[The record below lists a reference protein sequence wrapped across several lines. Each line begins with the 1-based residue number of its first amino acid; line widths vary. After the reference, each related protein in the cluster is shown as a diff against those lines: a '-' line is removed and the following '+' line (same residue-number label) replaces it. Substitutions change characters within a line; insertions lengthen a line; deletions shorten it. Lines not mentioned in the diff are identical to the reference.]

1 MSILFRYLLSFFLT
15 SFFKTLGVFVGL
27 FLLIDGI
34 EGIRRYTPKPNF
46 NTLDLALLIL
56 SRLPNYLGMLTPSI
70 LLLATLM
77 GVARLTRDNEITIM
91 RASGVSLVG
100 ILAPLLT
107 GGLIVA
113 LFHGVLIA
121 QIVPRTNAIAQTI
134 EDHIVDR
141 HLAPISKR
149 GDLWLRDGGRI
160 IHVEKLDP
168 DQTTLH
174 GITSFAFDAEH
185 RLAARMEAKRASFDG
200 HDWQIHAGLDYRFLP
215 TVEVKAFETRP
226 WKVSLDPQRL
236 SASTPLPNMLT
247 VLELIAVIDRLGQ
260 DGYDA
265 TRHRMILHR
274 RLAAPAINLAAI
286 ALAFPFALRLPR
298 SGGALRSSLLGTL
311 LGFLMFVLVDL
322 STAFGLGGRLPPIL
336 AAWAPVLFFAGVAGF
351 LFLHLAYPRHS
362 R

>member
-1 MSILFRYLLSFFLT
+1 MPILFRHLLSFFLT
-15 SFFKTLGVFVGL
+15 GFLKTLGVFVGL

-56 SRLPNYLGMLTPSI
+56 SRLPNYLGMLTPSM

-77 GVARLTRDNEITIM
+77 GVARLTRDNEITVM

-113 LFHGVLIA
+113 LFHGLLIA
-121 QIVPRTNAIAQTI
+121 QIVPRTNALAQKI

-141 HLAPISKR
+141 LIAPPSKS

-160 IHVEKLDP
+160 IHIQKFDP
-168 DQTTLH
+168 DRTTLH
-174 GITSFAFDAEH
+174 GVTAFTFDAEH
-185 RLAARMEAKRASFDG
+185 RLAARLEASRATFDG
-200 HDWQIHAGLDYRFLP
+200 QGWKLHEGLDYRFLP
-215 TVEVKAFETRP
+215 TVEVQAFEARP
-226 WKVSLDPQRL
+226 WQVSLDPQRL
-236 SASTPLPNMLT
+236 AASTPPPNMLT
-247 VLELIAVIDRLGQ
+247 VIELIPVIDRLEQ
-260 DGYDA
+260 DGHDA

-322 STAFGLGGRLPPIL
+322 ATAFGLGGRLPPIL
-336 AAWAPVLFFAGVAGF
+336 AAWAPVLFFAGVSGF